1 MTTLTLRSVKGSPLT
16 VQELD
21 HNFEWLQDQIDLKLN
36 SANLTSSY
44 ILNELKTVDGSGS
57 GLDADTV
64 DGLNAETLTVSN
76 SLVARDA
83 SGDFS
88 AGTITASL
96 IGNVTGNVSGTANT
110 ITSILPV
117 TLGGTGSNNSTG
129 ALTNLLPALPIN
141 SSGYVLKT
149 FGAGNYQ
156 WGPQTG
162 NVTTAGTRVD
172 SQRTTI
178 IATANQTV
186 FTVPTY
192 IPGSNQLRV
201 YIDGVRQFD
210 SEYTETSSTSFT
222 FNSGVDA
229 GAEVMIEVDGY
240 IEYVLAASEVTYSP
254 SGTMNS
260 LNVQDALDEI
270 HGSLGSLAVK
280 NTVAAADIDN
290 DAITTGKLLNDAV
303 VSSKI
308 AASAVGTSE
317 IAPGAVTAAKL
328 NVVGNGTT
336 SQYLRSDGDG
346 SFTWET
352 PVGYTGP
359 KLDIF
364 TSSGTWTVPN
374 GITSCKVF
382 VIGGGG
388 GGQVG
393 YAGTNGKSGGSVQAY
408 VPNITP
414 GSNITVTIGQ
424 GGAYQNGTG
433 GTSSFGS
440 YATGTGGG
448 GRAGS
453 SGSGSVGS
461 GALLLTRGDN
471 GSTSDFAAQGGLLHW
486 IDVAPFRANIRR
498 ESNGFS
504 RVAWSLSSSWNPG
517 AGGSSENLSNGTYT
531 CAGVDGVVII
541 EY

>member
-16 VQELD
+16 VQEVD
-21 HNFEWLQDQIDLKLN
+21 NNFEWLQDQIDLKLN
-36 SANLTSSY
+36 SADLTSSY

-96 IGNVTGNVSGTANT
+96 IGNVTGNVSGTSNT

-172 SQRTTI
+172 SQRI
-178 IATANQTV
+178 IVTATANQTV

-222 FNSGVDA
+222 FNSGVDV

-240 IEYVLAASEVTYSP
+240 IEYTLAASEVTYSP

-290 DAITTGKLLNDAV
+290 DAITTDKLAD
-303 VSSKI
+303 SS
-308 AASAVGTSE
+308 
-317 IAPGAVTAAKL
+317 VTAAKIAPNAVGASEIVDKVIGASKL
-328 NVVGNGTT
+328 NVVGNGT
-336 SQYLRSDGDG
+336 SGQFLASDGDG
-346 SFTWET
+346 TFSWVTQTQGIGVGQTWQN
-352 PVGYTGP
+352 V
-359 KLDIF
+359 
-364 TSSGTWTVPN
+364 TSSRSAGVTYTNTTGRPIQVMVQCGNGSTGNSNSQFDLVIN
-374 GITSCKVF
+374 GITIMAHK
-382 VIGGGG
+382 
-388 GGQVG
+388 Q
-393 YAGTNGKSGGSVQAY
+393 YAGTDVGLATFI
-408 VPNITP
+408 VPNNVTYRI
-414 GSNITVTIGQ
+414 NIVNPN
-424 GGAYQNGTG
+424 GAQLGTWLEL
-433 GTSSFGS
+433 
-440 YATGTGGG
+440 
-448 GRAGS
+448 R
-453 SGSGSVGS
+453 
-461 GALLLTRGDN
+461 
-471 GSTSDFAAQGGLLHW
+471 
-486 IDVAPFRANIRR
+486 
-498 ESNGFS
+498 
-504 RVAWSLSSSWNPG
+504 
-517 AGGSSENLSNGTYT
+517 
-531 CAGVDGVVII
+531 
-541 EY
+541 